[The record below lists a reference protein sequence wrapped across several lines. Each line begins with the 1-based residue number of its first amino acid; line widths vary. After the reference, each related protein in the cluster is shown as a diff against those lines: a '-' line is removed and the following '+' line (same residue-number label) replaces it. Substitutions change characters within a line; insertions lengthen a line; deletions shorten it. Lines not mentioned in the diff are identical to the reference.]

1 VRSLASTRFWQL
13 YGQLPEAVR
22 NLADKC
28 YKLWQKDH
36 RHPSL
41 HFKTVKGSQEL
52 YSIRI
57 GAHYRAVAR
66 VKGDVAQWVWIGTH
80 EEYNRLVS
88 QR

>member
-1 VRSLASTRFWQL
+1 VKSLATTRFWLL
-13 YGQLPEAVR
+13 YSRLPEAVR
-22 NLADKC
+22 NLADKN
-28 YKLWQKDH
+28 YELWQKDT

-41 HFKTVKGSQEL
+41 HFGKVKGSQEL

>member
-1 VRSLASTRFWQL
+1 VKSLATTRFWQL
-13 YGQLPEAVR
+13 YSQLPEVIR
-22 NLADKC
+22 SLADKN
-28 YKLWQKDH
+28 YKLWQQDT

-41 HFKTVKGSQEL
+41 HFKRVKGSQEL
-52 YSIRI
+52 YSIHI

-80 EEYNRLVS
+80 EEYNGLVS